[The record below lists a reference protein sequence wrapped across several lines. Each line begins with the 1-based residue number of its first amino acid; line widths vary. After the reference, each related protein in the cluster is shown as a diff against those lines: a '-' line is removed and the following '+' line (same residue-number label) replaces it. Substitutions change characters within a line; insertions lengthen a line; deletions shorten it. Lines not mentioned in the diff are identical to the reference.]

1 MSSARVESRRARGL
15 ALLLGVALSGC
26 LPFPSY
32 RTVRPEVTLTI
43 RDARQRPIE
52 GARVTLVSTEPPF
65 GAVKSRAEVLTGADG
80 VASFA
85 ARRALRLEV
94 LFLYR
99 GDIRFW
105 NWCVEKEGF
114 VTYFS
119 SGPRTKVF
127 ADESAVVLKSGPAKA
142 CPAAFR

>member
-1 MSSARVESRRARGL
+1 MTPMARGL
-15 ALLLGVALSGC
+15 PWLLIAALCGC
-26 LPFPSY
+26 VPYPAY
-32 RTVRPEVTLTI
+32 RTTRPEVTLTI

-65 GAVKSRAEVLTGADG
+65 DVVKSQAELWTAADG
-80 VASFA
+80 VVRFSSE
-85 ARRALRLEV
+85 RELRVEV

-99 GDIRFW
+99 GPIRFW

-119 SGPRTKVF
+119 RGPRTKVF
-127 ADESAVVLKSGPAKA
+127 ADESVVLLKAGPSKP